1 MSEPLIVI
9 GNGMAAARLVEEL
22 AKRALGRYA
31 VAVIGDEPRLAYNRV
46 LLSALLAE
54 EVGFADIEL
63 KPARWWRDRGVTL
76 RYGVR
81 ASAVDPTAREVTL
94 SNGTRLSFSKLVFAT
109 GSQPIK
115 LAIPGM
121 DLPGVLT
128 FRDIDDVNTIAKAA
142 CARVV
147 VIGGGLLGL
156 EAAYGLA
163 KARAH
168 VTVLHL
174 MDRLM
179 ERQLDARAARMLK
192 RAVEAKGIAVRLEAE
207 TARIIGNGRVEA
219 VELRDGSA
227 IPASA
232 STRSWSSLLAVS
244 SARCCSAIPRTVP
257 GISTSFARDRR
268 SSACVTTSCSGA
280 ISQPAWRR
288 EHERALTSPA
298 DRAHDLP
305 LLRRGL
311 RRLGAAGR
319 IRRRCDHGR
328 SRPSRQFRPHL
339 LQGLR
344 TRRDARVGRTSALSH
359 VAAGGRQP
367 CARRLAGRSRPGRGG
382 LPTRRRAPRQR
393 CGRLLSLRPTS
404 DRGLLRRQQ
413 ADERIHRLGER
424 GHQFA
429 PVHGLL
435 GCRPQTRLRR
445 PHRARQLRS
454 PRPGRPSRPRRL

>member
-54 EVGFADIEL
+54 EVGFCDIEL

-81 ASAVDPTAREVTL
+81 ATAVDPIAREVTL
-94 SNGTRLSFSKLVFAT
+94 SSGTRLSFSKLVFAT

-142 CARVV
+142 RARVV

-179 ERQLDARAARMLK
+179 ERQLDERAARLLK
-192 RAVEAKGIAVRLEAE
+192 RAVEAKGIAVHLEAE
-207 TARIIGNGRVEA
+207 TTRIIGNGRVEA
-219 VELRDGSA
+219 VELRDGSV
-227 IPASA
+227 IPAD
-232 STRSWSSLLAVS
+232 AV
-244 SARCCSAIPRTVP
+244 V
-257 GISTSFARDRR
+257 
-268 SSACVTTSCSGA
+268 
-280 ISQPAWRR
+280 
-288 EHERALTSPA
+288 
-298 DRAHDLP
+298 
-305 LLRRGL
+305 
-311 RRLGAAGR
+311 
-319 IRRRCDHGR
+319 
-328 SRPSRQFRPHL
+328 
-339 LQGLR
+339 
-344 TRRDARVGRTSALSH
+344 
-359 VAAGGRQP
+359 VAAGIRANTALARTAGLKVNGGIVVDDHLETSVAGVHAIGECAEHRGRCYGLVEPAYEQAQVL
-367 CARRLAGRSRPGRGG
+367 ARRLAGETATYPGSVLAANLKVSGVNVFSAG
-382 LPTRRRAPRQR
+382 DFLAATVGADEIVLSDPGIGVYKKLVIAA
-393 CGRLLSLRPTS
+393 GRLIGAVLFGDTADGPWYLDLIRSGSLI
-404 DRGLLRRQQ
+404 
-413 ADERIHRLGER
+413 E
-424 GHQFA
+424 
-429 PVHGLL
+429 
-435 GCRPQTRLRR
+435 RLRDD
-445 PHRARQLRS
+445 LVF
-454 PRPGRPSRPRRL
+454 GRDLATRVAA

>member
-46 LLSALLAE
+46 LLSALQAE
-54 EVGFADIEL
+54 EIGFADIEL
-63 KPARWWRDRGVTL
+63 KPARWWRDRGVAL

-81 ASAVDPTAREVTL
+81 ASGVDPIAREVTL

-142 CARVV
+142 RARVV

-179 ERQLDARAARMLK
+179 ERQLDARAARLLK

-207 TARIIGNGRVEA
+207 TTHIIGNGRIRANTALARTAGLKVNGGIVVDDHLETSVAGVHAIGECAEHRGCCYGLVE
-219 VELRDGSA
+219 
-227 IPASA
+227 PAYEQA
-232 STRSWSSLLAVS
+232 QVL
-244 SARCCSAIPRTVP
+244 
-257 GISTSFARDRR
+257 
-268 SSACVTTSCSGA
+268 
-280 ISQPAWRR
+280 
-288 EHERALTSPA
+288 
-298 DRAHDLP
+298 
-305 LLRRGL
+305 
-311 RRLGAAGR
+311 
-319 IRRRCDHGR
+319 
-328 SRPSRQFRPHL
+328 
-339 LQGLR
+339 
-344 TRRDARVGRTSALSH
+344 
-359 VAAGGRQP
+359 
-367 CARRLAGRSRPGRGG
+367 ARRLAGENATYPGSVLAANLKVFGVNVFSAG
-382 LPTRRRAPRQR
+382 DFLAATVGADEIVLSDPGIGVYKKLVIAA
-393 CGRLLSLRPTS
+393 GRLIGAVLFGDT
-404 DRGLLRRQQ
+404 
-413 ADERIHRLGER
+413 ADGPWYLDLIRSGSSIE
-424 GHQFA
+424 
-429 PVHGLL
+429 
-435 GCRPQTRLRR
+435 RLRDD
-445 PHRARQLRS
+445 LMF
-454 PRPGRPSRPRRL
+454 GRDLATRVAA